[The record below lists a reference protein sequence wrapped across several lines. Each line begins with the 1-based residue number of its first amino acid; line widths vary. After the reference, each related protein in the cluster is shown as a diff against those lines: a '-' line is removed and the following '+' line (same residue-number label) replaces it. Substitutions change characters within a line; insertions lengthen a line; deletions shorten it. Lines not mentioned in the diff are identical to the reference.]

1 MQFTPQQLAGG
12 QKFSSSCRIGNW
24 QEEIAL
30 EESKLSNFEKK
41 AASGSLALRKQQ
53 IKVMRS
59 TEPVPHTYS
68 DDGLIRFGDAVMLRH
83 NLTNAILTCD
93 VFERVEPLLEQYL
106 VSGSMGSTA
115 PVARN
120 VFRIVRPPVHLRGVE
135 DDDHDPV
142 LRIGQAFC
150 LVCNESLLVNPESN
164 VLAPTLYLCSIKK
177 NERTATRRSNRQMVY
192 MSPKNDADSV
202 WVTALPSRGHKNA
215 SARYLSIGRPASI
228 EDSIQITHRQTNMYL
243 TTDPANK
250 EMSEF
255 GLEVE
260 VFADRT
266 AATGKLSLMAYE
278 FKGLSTA
285 QTLEKPDSP
294 SYAWHFVVSSD
305 PSTAVDDRQLP
316 PPATTDVLLEQ
327 VR

>member
-12 QKFSSSCRIGNW
+12 QKFSSTCRIGNW

-30 EESKLSNFEKK
+30 EESKLNNFEKK

-53 IKVMRS
+53 VKVMRS
-59 TEPVPHTYS
+59 TESVPHTYS

-83 NLTNAILTCD
+83 NLTNAILACD

-106 VSGSMGSTA
+106 VSGSMGSAA

-120 VFRIVRPPVHLRGVE
+120 VFRIVRPPAHLRGIE
-135 DDDHDPV
+135 DDDNDPV

-150 LVCNESLLVNPESN
+150 LACNESLLVSPDSN

-215 SARYLSIGRPASI
+215 SHRFLSIGRPGASI
-228 EDSIQITHRQTNMYL
+228 VYRPPSIVHCLSSIDSTC
-243 TTDPANK
+243 
-250 EMSEF
+250 
-255 GLEVE
+255 
-260 VFADRT
+260 
-266 AATGKLSLMAYE
+266 
-278 FKGLSTA
+278 
-285 QTLEKPDSP
+285 SP
-294 SYAWHFVVSSD
+294 PYSNL
-305 PSTAVDDRQLP
+305 LP
-316 PPATTDVLLEQ
+316 PTLTQLQ
-327 VR
+327 YK

>member
-12 QKFSSSCRIGNW
+12 QKYSSTCRIGNW
-24 QEEIAL
+24 QEEISL

-41 AASGSLALRKQQ
+41 AATGSLALRRQQ
-53 IKVMRS
+53 IKIMRS
-59 TEPVPHTYS
+59 METVPHTYS
-68 DDGLIRFGDAVMLRH
+68 DDGLIRFGDSIMLRH
-83 NLTNAILTCD
+83 DLTNATLACD
-93 VFERVEPLLEQYL
+93 VFERVEPSQEQYL
-106 VSGSMGSTA
+106 VSGSLGNSS

-120 VFRIVRPPVHLRGVE
+120 VFRIIRPPMHLRGI
-135 DDDHDPV
+135 DDDDRDEV

-150 LVCNESLLVNPESN
+150 LACNESLLVHPDSN

-177 NERTATRRSNRQMVY
+177 NERTSTRRSNRQMVY

-202 WVTALPSRGHKNA
+202 WTTVLPSRGHKNA
-215 SARYLSIGRPASI
+215 SHRYLSVGRPSSI
-228 EDSIQITHRQTNMYL
+228 DDSIQITHRQTNMYL
-243 TTDPANK
+243 TCDPANK

-278 FKGLSTA
+278 FNGLSTA

-294 SYAWHFVVSSD
+294 SYAWHFMVSQD
-305 PSTAVDDRQLP
+305 PSAGR
-316 PPATTDVLLEQ
+316 
-327 VR
+327 